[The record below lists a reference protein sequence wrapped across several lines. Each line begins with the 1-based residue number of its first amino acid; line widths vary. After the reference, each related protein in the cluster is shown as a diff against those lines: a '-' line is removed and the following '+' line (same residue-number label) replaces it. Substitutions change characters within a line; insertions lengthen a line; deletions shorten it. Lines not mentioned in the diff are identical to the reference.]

1 MGYYKKKI
9 VKISKGQISRNLI
22 ERTEIGILDVSG
34 QELTNWQNSKY
45 GAIKTQL
52 PTRLRYSFGAG
63 KKVKLEKILLSNNLE
78 GFLAF
83 NATDHTLTVFDH
95 TGELI
100 SNVYTF
106 NQITENNYKNIQVAQ
121 NQDLVLLCTGDNPIF
136 RIHIE
141 NLPTITAEVFSI
153 PASSIL
159 KASNIT
165 EPAYN
170 PVLYRMGTDGLP
182 ADPLSLGI
190 EVGDYVY
197 PNSGTADPATVFPWS
212 VSRFSGMEYAVTTA
226 TISGLGENY
235 AVNDVI
241 TANGVEFTITT
252 LSEGA
257 SLTINDPSEV
267 YTSDPAG
274 TGVIVS
280 GGSGTG
286 MTVDI
291 TTSSNANW
299 VTASWTPNEL
309 DLIKDVWN
317 NVIWQ
322 FSNNSWFVPSLTATD
337 THYSTTWRANATT
350 GVIKITGS
358 SLLTITAPAGI
369 DPKKY
374 AESIL
379 IGVEFDGEN
388 AIGILLITGVTG
400 TISGQNY
407 IITALTGSTIITFDQ
422 SAVNTNQ
429 TGFTIKFSQVK
440 VFDGDYPNTDNN
452 PSSSTN
458 YPTRILFYQQR
469 LIIAGTRY
477 NLSQMIFSQIAVY
490 DNFVDEKRD
499 DSAFQLVIG
508 STNKEQIKS
517 VILNN
522 GIQIFTSTAEW
533 LMNDQT
539 ITRTSGFVRN
549 STIGTNGVQPIIAAN
564 GVTLFPPKN
573 GKGIIGFAYNYETA
587 SFMTPYI
594 TLFTDLLDDEITD
607 MMLKRGLD
615 SNDDTLIYICD
626 VNGEM
631 IVGNY
636 LQEHE
641 IQAFSSRKSSL
652 AIFRQVIQC
661 EQDVLFLSE
670 RNGVTTLE
678 IIDTAKK
685 TALAL
690 PTIAYNNNTG
700 VLNVQ
705 YQQYDNQNINVYNGD
720 GDFVGSYLVSNN
732 QIVIPENEKPTEVSE
747 AGFNIHSIFRS
758 NPQNI
763 GNETLS
769 LFKTINTIKLAVTPE
784 SRTEYLTIN
793 GKYGRREGD
802 LVIYIR
808 PTRPL
813 KKCEYTIENNNY
825 PVEILSIEVELE
837 A

>member
-1 MGYYKKKI
+1 MGYYKKKV
-9 VKISKGQISRNLI
+9 VKVSKGQISSKLA

-34 QELTNWQNSKY
+34 RELTNWQNSKY

-52 PTRLRYSFGAG
+52 PTRLKYTFGLN
-63 KKVKLEKILLSNNLE
+63 KKVRFEKVLLSNNLE

-106 NQITENNYKNIQVAQ
+106 NQITENNYKNIQIAQ

-141 NLPTITAEVFSI
+141 NLPTVTAEVFSI

-159 KASNIT
+159 KAANIT
-165 EPAYN
+165 EPSYN
-170 PVLYRMGTDGLP
+170 PALYRMGDEGLP
-182 ADPLSLGI
+182 TDPLALGV
-190 EVGDYVY
+190 ESGDYVY
-197 PNSGTADPATVFPWS
+197 PNSGTADPNTSFPWT
-212 VSRFSGMEYAVTTA
+212 VSRFEGMAYTVTSA
-226 TISGLGENY
+226 TIDSIGEDY
-235 AVNDVI
+235 AVNDII
-241 TANGVEFTITT
+241 TANGVEFTIT
-252 LSEGA
+252 SIGVDA

-267 YTSDPAG
+267 YTSDPSG
-274 TGVIVS
+274 TQLSVN

-286 MTVDI
+286 MLITI
-291 TTSSNANW
+291 TTTSVARWTS
-299 VTASWTPNEL
+299 TTWTPNEL

-317 NVIWQ
+317 NTIWQ
-322 FSNNSWFVPSLTATD
+322 FSNNVWFKPSLPASD
-337 THYSTTWRANATT
+337 THYSTTWKINATS
-350 GVIKITGS
+350 GVIKVTGS
-358 SLLTITAPAGI
+358 LLMTITAPAGI

-388 AIGILLITGVTG
+388 AIGIMLITGVTG
-400 TISGQNY
+400 TVSGQNY
-407 IITALTGSTIITFDQ
+407 NITALTGTTVITFDQ
-422 SAVNTNQ
+422 TAVTTNQ
-429 TGFTIKFSQVK
+429 TGFTVKLSQVK

-458 YPTRILFYQQR
+458 FPTRILFYQQR

-477 NLSQMIFSQIAVY
+477 NLSQFIFSQIAKY
-490 DNFVDEKRD
+490 DNFIDERRD
-499 DSAFQLVIG
+499 DSAFQLVLG
-508 STNKEQIKS
+508 STTKEQIKS
-517 VILNN
+517 VVLNN

-533 LMNDQT
+533 IMNDQN

-626 VNGEM
+626 INGEM
-631 IVGNY
+631 IIGNY

-652 AIFRQVIQC
+652 AVFRQVIQC
-661 EQDVLFLSE
+661 EQDVLFLAE

-678 IIDTAKK
+678 IIDESKK
-685 TALAL
+685 TALAI
-690 PTIAYNNNTG
+690 PVINYNSNTG
-700 VLNVQ
+700 VLNIP
-705 YQQYDNQNINVYNGD
+705 YQQYANQNINIYD
-720 GDFVGSYLVSNN
+720 ESGDFVGSYLVTNN
-732 QIVIPENEKPTEVSE
+732 QVVIPEDKKPNSISE
-747 AGFNIHSIFRS
+747 AGFNIHSVFMS

-784 SRTEYLTIN
+784 SRTEFLKVN

-813 KKCEYTIENNNY
+813 KECIYTIENDNY
-825 PVEILSIEVELE
+825 PVEILSIEIEME